1 MTDIDVNNNNPI
13 IIQCPRCKTSLTVE
27 QLGEHVNANREI
39 KKQAIEEELQV
50 WGEAAYD
57 REFLI
62 LNVVFCP
69 KCNKVSHF
77 DDWASNKK

>member
-1 MTDIDVNNNNPI
+1 
-13 IIQCPRCKTSLTVE
+13 
-27 QLGEHVNANREI
+27 VNANREI
-39 KKQAIEEELQV
+39 KKQAIEEELQL
-50 WGEAAYD
+50 WGETAYD

-62 LNVVFCP
+62 LNVAFCP